1 MFSGQPVIS
10 SLSIYRWFCTSK
22 LRFEQLYFNKQINK
36 MEKNPKTEFC
46 KINNKKYLKDHRP
59 FKKILSKL
67 SFKKMNDFLAH
78 ISFIHTYHFDQ
89 TGS

>member
-1 MFSGQPVIS
+1 
-10 SLSIYRWFCTSK
+10 
-22 LRFEQLYFNKQINK
+22 

-59 FKKILSKL
+59 FKKILSNL